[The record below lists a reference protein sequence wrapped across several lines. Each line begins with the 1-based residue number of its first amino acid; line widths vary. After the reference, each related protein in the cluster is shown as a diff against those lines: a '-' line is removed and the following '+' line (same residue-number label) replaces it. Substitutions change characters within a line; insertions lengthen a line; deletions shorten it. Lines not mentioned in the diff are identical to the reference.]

1 MREQLIKDL
10 VSYPFLRRGNWQLKV
25 SVLKNMSVVVVGN
38 HLMFIDKFFVKH
50 FTSMDKA
57 ADYIEFIIIK
67 DELNGGY

>member
-57 ADYIEFIIIK
+57 ADYIDFIIIK